1 MKTTTLSFLCLAV
14 FAASGAPLWKASA
27 PDFQSVVVKLADATE
42 LRVDI
47 LAENLIRVRK
57 SWTNCWT
64 ESGLNRYG
72 ILKADWPKVPF
83 THEGNV
89 FRTTA
94 MEGAV
99 DPVKGTL
106 RVKSRVS
113 AADLTIAPRAEGKGF
128 STSFSLAKDERIYGL
143 GDCSRDE
150 IMRRGKRYEIWVKNV
165 KSYIPMPVAISRGG
179 WGVLLNS
186 TWRHF
191 WDVGAKDP
199 CAMVAEAPQG
209 EIDFYLFVGRDYP
222 ALLDIYTQLSG
233 RSALLPVWGY
243 GFTYVANQNIDQ
255 YNVINECKQFRDCG
269 LPCDVYGLEPGWMSK
284 FYDYSVYKE
293 WNSDRFYFP
302 YWAPI
307 GGHTWISAMKRIG
320 MKLSLWLCCD
330 YDLFRYE
337 EQCAAGLAKAS
348 GRQIEVPDNVT
359 ETWEDDRINPTTN
372 KTAKA
377 AKKSCHKAKMYLKL
391 KCPEDDVPDGMLP
404 WFEHLKK
411 FVDQGVQCF
420 KLDGSNQIGEHP
432 KRAWANGR
440 TDEEMHNLYP
450 AVYDKQ
456 MARGYEAYT
465 GRRSMVYSASGY
477 AGIQQYVATWAGDT
491 GGGPKPLASLLN
503 LAISGHSNQSCDMS
517 IFSVDS
523 LHFGFL
529 QTWSQQNNWDYWNQ
543 PWLQEPKGLETF
555 RNYAHLRYRLL
566 PYLYTAAANASRT
579 GWPVMRALAIAYPD
593 EPRYDE
599 VKTTYMLGPDLLVS
613 AFSKT
618 VSVPP
623 GMWHEWRTGAKVTGP
638 VELPVEKTPEW
649 GGALYVRAGAI
660 IPTWP
665 LKQHVER
672 GFNDEVVFEVWPS
685 AAGRA
690 ELYEDDGI
698 SLDYRS
704 GRFATTGLSVVPK
717 DGSVVFKVEA
727 RKGGF
732 SGMPKTRRVSAVF
745 HIEAKPASAQLGG
758 KAAEGVWDG
767 DRHVF
772 TVDMGD
778 VGPDGAELVLKTCCA
793 AR

>member
-1 MKTTTLSFLCLAV
+1 MKKAIFSFSLLAAC
-14 FAASGAPLWKASA
+14 AAAAAPLWKASE
-27 PDFQSVVVKLADATE
+27 PDSQSVVLKLSDSTE
-42 LRVDI
+42 LRVDV
-47 LAENLIRVRK
+47 LSENLFRVRK

-64 ESGLNRYG
+64 ESGMNRYG
-72 ILKADWPKVPF
+72 ILKADWPKTAF
-83 THEGNV
+83 TRSGNV
-89 FRTTA
+89 ISTA
-94 MEGAV
+94 AAECSV
-99 DPVKGTL
+99 DPAKGTL
-106 RVKSRVS
+106 HVKSRVS
-113 AADLTIAPRAEGKGF
+113 AADFTVAPRSVGKGF
-128 STSFSLAKDERIYGL
+128 SISFSIAKDERIYGL

-165 KSYIPMPVAISRGG
+165 KSYIPMPVAISRSG

-199 CAMVAEAPQG
+199 CAMTADAPQG
-209 EIDFYLFVGRDYP
+209 EIDFYVFLGKDYP

-255 YNVINECKQFRDCG
+255 YNVINECMQFRDRG

-284 FYDYSVYKE
+284 FYDGTVYKE

-302 YWAPI
+302 YWAPA
-307 GGHTWISAMKRIG
+307 GGHTWIGAMKRIG

-337 EQCAAGLAKAS
+337 EQCAAGLAKKF
-348 GRQIEVPDNVT
+348 GKKVEVPDDIT

-372 KTAKA
+372 KTAKV
-377 AKKSCHKAKMYLKL
+377 KKTSHHKNKMYLKL
-391 KCPEDDVPDGMLP
+391 KCPEDDVPEGMLP

-411 FVDQGVQCF
+411 FVDQGAQCF

-432 KRAWANGR
+432 KRAWANGHI
-440 TDEEMHNLYP
+440 DEEMHNLYP

-456 MARGYEAYT
+456 MARGYEEYT
-465 GRRSMVYSASGY
+465 GRRAMVYSAGGY

-543 PWLQEPKGLETF
+543 PWIQEQKGLETF
-555 RNYAHLRYRLL
+555 RQYARLRYRLL
-566 PYLYTAAANASRT
+566 PYLYTSAATAART

-593 EPRYDE
+593 EPKYDT
-599 VKTTYMLGPDLLVS
+599 VMTTYMLGPDLLVS
-613 AFSKT
+613 AFAKT
-618 VSVPP
+618 VSVPK
-623 GMWHEWRTGAKVTGP
+623 GLWHEWRTGAKVSGP

-649 GGALYVRAGAI
+649 GGSLYVRAGAI

-665 LKQHVER
+665 VKQHVEY

-685 AAGRA
+685 APGKS
-690 ELYEDDGI
+690 ELYEDDGTSLNYRAGKFAVTALEL
-698 SLDYRS
+698 SLDGEKAS
-704 GRFATTGLSVVPK
+704 FVVSP
-717 DGSVVFKVEA
+717 
-727 RKGGF
+727 RKGVF
-732 SGMPKTRRVSAVF
+732 AGMPKTRRLAAAFHLDRKPTAV
-745 HIEAKPASAQLGG
+745 QVDG
-758 KAAEGVWDG
+758 KSAEGEWDENAK
-767 DRHVF
+767 VF
-772 TVDMGD
+772 RVDLGERA
-778 VGPDGAELVLKTCCA
+778 GGASVTFVK
-793 AR
+793 

>member
-1 MKTTTLSFLCLAV
+1 MKRIIVSASILAAC
-14 FAASGAPLWKASA
+14 AAFGAPLWKAPA
-27 PDFQSVVVKLADATE
+27 PDSQSVVVKLADSTE
-42 LRVDI
+42 LRVDV
-47 LAENLIRVRK
+47 LADNLLRVRK

-64 ESGLNRYG
+64 ESGMNRYG
-72 ILKADWPKVPF
+72 ILKADWPKTSF
-83 THEGNV
+83 TREGGAI
-89 FRTTA
+89 RTA
-94 MEGAV
+94 AAELAV
-99 DPVKGTL
+99 DAAKGTL
-106 RVKSRVS
+106 HLKSRVS
-113 AADLTIAPRAEGKGF
+113 GADLTIAPRVVGKGF
-128 STSFSLAKDERIYGL
+128 SVAFSIAKDERIYGL
-143 GDCSRDE
+143 GDCSREE
-150 IMRRGKRYEIWVKNV
+150 IMRRGKRYEIWVRNV

-255 YNVINECKQFRDCG
+255 YNVINECMQFRDRG
-269 LPCDVYGLEPGWMSK
+269 FPCDVYGLEPGWMSK
-284 FYDYSVYKE
+284 FYDGSVYKE

-377 AKKSCHKAKMYLKL
+377 AKKSHHKGRMYLKL
-391 KCPEDDVPDGMLP
+391 KCPEDDVPEGMLP

-411 FVDQGVQCF
+411 FVDQGAQCF

-465 GRRSMVYSASGY
+465 GRRSMVYSAGGY

-543 PWLQEPKGLETF
+543 PWLQDPKGLETF

-593 EPRYDE
+593 EPKYDK
-599 VKTTYMLGPDLLVS
+599 VMTTYMLGDNLLVS
-613 AFSKT
+613 AFAKT
-618 VSVPP
+618 VMVPP
-623 GMWHEWRTGAKVTGP
+623 GVWHDWRTGAKVTGP

-649 GGALYVRAGAI
+649 GGALYVKSGAI

-665 LKQHVER
+665 VKQHVEN
-672 GFNDEVVFEVWPS
+672 GFNDEVTFEVWPS
-685 AAGRA
+685 APGKA

-698 SLDYRS
+698 SLGYRS
-704 GRFATTGLSVVPK
+704 GKFATTALSVEEK
-717 DGSVVFKVEA
+717 NGAIVFKVSP
-727 RKGGF
+727 RKGSF
-732 SGMPKTRRVSAVF
+732 SGMPASRRFSAAF
-745 HIEAKPASAQLGG
+745 HLDAKPASATLDG
-758 KAAEGVWDG
+758 KPVEGVWDG
-767 DRHVF
+767 DRRVF
-772 TVDMGD
+772 AVDLGSF
-778 VGPDGAELVLKTCCA
+778 GGNGAELVLRK
-793 AR
+793 